1 MNSCVHIDNKEKDIL
16 IIGQGPIQGLD
27 DAKFTEEAI
36 YPINFT
42 QTNERFVL
50 SLHYYGSN
58 SFLFVNAT
66 KIYQFKAKNSKIKDY
81 ALCLGN
87 LSKDFTIDNMKKT
100 RLNNNNDI
108 SDIHK
113 YLMKR
118 TRYKIMF
125 GLIKKIFI
133 GLLTGLVNGSN
144 HTKCTS
150 LSNQKCMTQPSIIN
164 LHPNEYS
171 QEFHYYPFAVKLD
184 RCVGS
189 CNTLNDLSNK
199 VCVPNKTKD
208 LNLSVFNK
216 ITGKMNRKH

>member
-1 MNSCVHIDNKEKDIL
+1 MSSCVHIDNKEKDIL

-208 LNLSVFNK
+208 LNLSIFNK